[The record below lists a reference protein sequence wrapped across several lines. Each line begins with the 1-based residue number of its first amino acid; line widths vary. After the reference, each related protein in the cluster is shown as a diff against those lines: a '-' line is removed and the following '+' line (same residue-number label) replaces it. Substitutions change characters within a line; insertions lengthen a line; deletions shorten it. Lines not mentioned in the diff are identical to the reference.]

1 MLETIYNKLPTH
13 PYKCMKIVTIRLK
26 AHIRKKWEKK
36 TYEYKASS
44 STYGP
49 ILPDFNDKF
58 QHVAKDIE

>member
-1 MLETIYNKLPTH
+1 
-13 PYKCMKIVTIRLK
+13 MKIVTIRLK